1 MAKDTKTRT
10 INGEIFRVRVDWHS
24 CKPIH
29 FSAVIVNKI
38 RVLVA
43 NIPLPSNR
51 FLVDLN
57 GALAGMCDL
66 THSADQF
73 WSMQG
78 DFDVVHLHFPEYMTF
93 AHQDAYIKGLS
104 DDMIA
109 ATVERLQYWG
119 QRARL
124 VITRHVLL
132 PHDALE
138 DPQWEKMYE
147 AVYRHVHGVV
157 HFAQASVDEFRQ
169 RYANTEFVHA
179 KKVSGTLEAPESSR
193 HLFHHQPQ
201 HSIVPHHNYTSLPNQ
216 ISRSEAR
223 RRLGIAE
230 NSRVMLVFGAIRNDE
245 ERDLILTTFQ
255 GLRQKHK
262 ILLVSKWRET
272 LAKVSW
278 IRLKYWLRDL
288 NRLYYRLHPRYKFNY
303 GFVEEADTQLYLNAA
318 DVLFIPRLKV
328 LNSGNITL
336 GMTFAKVVVGPDSWD
351 VGQLLRETGNP
362 VFDPDRP
369 ETAIAAVEEGFQFAE
384 AGVIG
389 PANQKL
395 ALEQWSAEQCAERY
409 VGFFKKLVT
418 RG

>member
-1 MAKDTKTRT
+1 MR
-10 INGEIFRVRVDWHS
+10 I
-24 CKPIH
+24 
-29 FSAVIVNKI
+29 
-38 RVLVA
+38 LVA

-66 THSADQF
+66 THSADLF

-109 ATVERLQYWG
+109 ATVERLQFWG
-119 QRARL
+119 RRARL

-179 KKVSGTLEAPESSR
+179 KKVSGTLEAPESAR

-216 ISRSEAR
+216 IPRSEAR

-230 NSRVMLVFGAIRNDE
+230 NSAVMLVFGAIRNDE

-288 NRLYYRLHPRYKFNY
+288 NRLYYRLHPSYRFNY
-303 GFVEEADTQLYLNAA
+303 GFVDEVDTQLYLNAA

-336 GMTFAKVVVGPDSWD
+336 GMTFGKVVVGPDSWD

-362 VFDPDRP
+362 VFDPERP
-369 ETAIAAVEEGFQFAE
+369 ETAIAAVEEGLRLAE
-384 AGVIG
+384 EGQIG

-395 ALEQWSAEQCAERY
+395 ALEQWSAEQCGAKYVEFFERL
-409 VGFFKKLVT
+409 VAGSWELGAGSEVTWRTLKNLDFGF
-418 RG
+418 RIW